1 LVFTTLQVDVICRRQ
16 DETYSGGGRGH
27 AGGLSEGEC
36 PNEKWRTVLY
46 TSVVAGDVGLGLV
59 FRIIK

>member
-1 LVFTTLQVDVICRRQ
+1 MSAG
-16 DETYSGGGRGH
+16 SGINVEGE
-27 AGGLSEGEC
+27 LSEGEC